1 MPDGYLNTHK
11 ITFTKIDIFETRERH
26 IFKLSIVMILNQK
39 QVRTNIGLADTL
51 IPSSFV
57 CNLNK
62 QNNKSFVY

>member
-1 MPDGYLNTHK
+1 MT
-11 ITFTKIDIFETRERH
+11 ERH
-26 IFKLSIVMILNQK
+26 LILILIFDISLSIKEILFEVVFTFDCKNLK

-62 QNNKSFVY
+62 IFQR